1 MQASGDDIP
10 ARYGFLALA
19 AEKFGSFFSRAMPHW
34 KEIPIHVM
42 DFEGGVRTGV
52 VEYGVV
58 SLLGGNIVGAQTR
71 LCATNAPVPQLD
83 TQCHGLCDAD
93 LANSPP
99 MRTSWDYFANLRRE
113 GLFCAHHAPTEHGL
127 LKAVWPYPGM
137 MPDHAQASGTFA
149 NDWGPWLD
157 TCRLAAAW
165 QPRLGDYSLS
175 ALIEWFRLGKRLE
188 QIAETLCPPHRKR
201 YHCALY
207 DALGAALLL
216 RHLCSLPGRESFSLE
231 TLVRDSL
238 SNARHADRI
247 QGELDLG

>member
-1 MQASGDDIP
+1 
-10 ARYGFLALA
+10 
-19 AEKFGSFFSRAMPHW
+19 MPHW